1 MEFSN
6 FKQYFY
12 IIHTCKYFSIIIV
25 KLNCTHSLSDTV
37 AFYENYQLPLLQMT
51 LVAWTY
57 EWINNLY
64 HNYKFNKRILTTI
77 DLKY

>member
-51 LVAWTY
+51 VVA
-57 EWINNLY
+57 
-64 HNYKFNKRILTTI
+64 
-77 DLKY
+77 